1 MKLLGSTNKNF
12 DQDKNGEKIPKLEI
26 VDVILLHFNVV
37 NSNYQQESK
46 VLFTLERDEQFGQL
60 ITIASQT
67 LTMLKTNNLEFSFI
81 EVWFG
86 DQNNR
91 PPEIED
97 SVNVIL
103 TIGTG

>member
-26 VDVILLHFNVV
+26 VDVILLHCNVV

-67 LTMLKTNNLEFSFI
+67 LTMLKTTNVEFSFI
-81 EVWFG
+81 EVSFR

-97 SVNVIL
+97 NVNVIL

>member
-81 EVWFG
+81 EVWFR

-91 PPEIED
+91 TPEIED

>member
-37 NSNYQQESK
+37 NSNYQQELK

-81 EVWFG
+81 EVWFR